1 MGLKLSDLVENE
13 DVLEDELR
21 KIAEKY
27 GLNHVHLK
35 EIVRYSSR
43 GLNQSDISKKVGVS
57 RNTVRKYVDKLKNM
71 DKSDFKKIVV
81 ITSLLFGGMYFLYD
95 MIKE

>member
-1 MGLKLSDLVENE
+1 MGLELSDLVENE

-21 KIAEKY
+21 IIAGKY
-27 GLNHVHLK
+27 GLNPVHLK

-43 GLNQSDISKKVGVS
+43 GLNQSDISKRVGVS
-57 RNTVRKYVDKLKNM
+57 RNTVRKYVEKLKEMN
-71 DKSDFKKIVV
+71 KSDFKKLVV

-95 MIKE
+95 MIRE